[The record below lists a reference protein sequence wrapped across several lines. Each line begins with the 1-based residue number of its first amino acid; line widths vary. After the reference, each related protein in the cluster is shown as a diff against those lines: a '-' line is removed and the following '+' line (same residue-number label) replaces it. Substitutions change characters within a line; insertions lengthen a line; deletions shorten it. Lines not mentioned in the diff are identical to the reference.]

1 MSNPNVDALND
12 ITKTLIDS
20 QKGYQK
26 VAEVADENHALRA
39 KFQKL
44 SIERSDLIT
53 AFQTR
58 VHEYG
63 GEPVTDGGAAG
74 AMHRAWTDFTSLFTS
89 DEKAALEAVDDGE
102 EYLAERA
109 QSILKEKGLDAPAIE
124 LIQRAHNSARSGE
137 KFADAR
143 S

>member
-12 ITKTLIDS
+12 VTKTLIDS

-26 VAEVADENHALRA
+26 VTEVADENHALRA
-39 KFQKL
+39 KFQTL
-44 SIERSDLIT
+44 AAERGELIT

-58 VHEYG
+58 VREYG

-74 AMHRAWTDFTSLFTS
+74 SVHRAWTDFTSLFSS

-109 QSILKEKGLDAPAIE
+109 ESKLKEKDLDTSTVE
-124 LIQRAHNSARSGE
+124 LLQRAHASAKHGE
-137 KFADAR
+137 KFADVR
-143 S
+143 T